1 MPTYFLPS
9 AEISFKD
16 TLSRQINPCDWL
28 LGFKRLIH
36 KISSKV
42 LLIDGFNLV
51 RRLYEA
57 HPNGDSEID
66 AVIDSA
72 GKSLQRALNTH
83 RPTHGIVVFECHD
96 PTWRHMFY
104 SEYKA
109 GRKPT
114 PPTLLDGIAG
124 FETKFNE
131 LGIASFSLNNYEA
144 DDVIATLAVGIAR
157 AGGEAIVLSTD
168 KSFLQLINANIHV
181 FDHFKQS
188 EYLKAEVVER
198 LGVKISQLTD
208 YWAMSGDA
216 SNNIKGVAR
225 IGKKSAAALLGKY
238 SSLEEILASSDE
250 DKKVQLVK
258 ADANNAIRCKQLV
271 TLKLDVELGINLKT
285 FRLHP
290 KPLPDADSY

>member
-1 MPTYFLPS
+1 MAHTT
-9 AEISFKD
+9 A
-16 TLSRQINPCDWL
+16 
-28 LGFKRLIH
+28 
-36 KISSKV
+36 SKV

-57 HPNGDSEID
+57 HPNGDSEIN

-83 RPTHGIVVFECHD
+83 RPTHGVVVFECHD
-96 PTWRHMFY
+96 PTWRHMLY

-114 PPTLLDGIAG
+114 PPTLLGGIAG
-124 FETKFNE
+124 FEAKFSE
-131 LGIASFSLNNYEA
+131 LGLCSFSLNNYEA
-144 DDVIATLAVGIAR
+144 DDVIATLAVGIQR
-157 AGGEAIVLSTD
+157 AGGEVIILSTD

-188 EYLKAEVVER
+188 EYLDAEVMQR
-198 LGVKISQLTD
+198 LGVKIAQLTD

-225 IGKKSAAALLGKY
+225 VGKKSAEELLLKY
-238 SSLEEILASSDE
+238 ASLEEILGCSDGDE
-250 DKKVQLVK
+250 DKKVRLVQ
-258 ADANNAIRCKQLV
+258 ADADNAIRCKQLV
-271 TLKLDVELGINLKT
+271 TLKLDVELGINLKA
-285 FRLHP
+285 FRL
-290 KPLPDADSY
+290 